1 MSCLKFLEK
10 NQDWTNYLISL
21 DLFSHLKPESKIIK
35 LPRFFLSIT
44 VNIQIDEIS
53 TSASVMG
60 KDFST
65 SQIPK

>member
-10 NQDWTNYLISL
+10 NQDWTNYLICL
-21 DLFSHLKPESKIIK
+21 DLFSHLKPENKIIK

-44 VNIQIDEIS
+44 VNIQIDEIC